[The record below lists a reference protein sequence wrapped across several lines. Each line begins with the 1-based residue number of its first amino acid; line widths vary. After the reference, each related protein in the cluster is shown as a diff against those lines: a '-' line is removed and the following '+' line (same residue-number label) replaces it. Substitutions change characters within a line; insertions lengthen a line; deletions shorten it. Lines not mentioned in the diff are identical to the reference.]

1 MSKLVEINHPA
12 PDFSLVDMN
21 GNQFDL
27 KVFNQNA
34 NVLLVFNRGFTWP
47 YCRKH
52 MVQLRRGYQEFQN
65 RDTKVVVIGP
75 EGERNFKEYW
85 AKYSLPFTGL
95 PDPRH
100 KVLKLYGQQVKIFKF
115 GRMPAQV
122 IIDKS
127 GIVRYIHYGLSMSDI
142 PSA

>member
-1 MSKLVEINHPA
+1 
-12 PDFSLVDMN
+12 
-21 GNQFDL
+21 
-27 KVFNQNA
+27 
-34 NVLLVFNRGFTWP
+34 
-47 YCRKH
+47 

-100 KVLKLYGQQVKIFKF
+100 EVLKLYGQQVKIFKF

-142 PSA
+142 PSNRDLFQLIDEINSEEGILNALAL